1 MSDGVFIQFVC
12 QSFKLMVIQIK
23 ICHRFVCIIFVDSP
37 HSSNGD
43 YVKLNFPRSL
53 SVKVGH
59 KHAVLCFSFLKLGI
73 RPGVF
78 TDYKLNQVN
87 LPLVWIQFFVFSK
100 LLRVWI
106 AGGYARGA
114 HSARYE

>member
-43 YVKLNFPRSL
+43 HVKLDFSICL
-53 SVKVGH
+53 SVRL
-59 KHAVLCFSFLKLGI
+59 AITVLLSTVLLSTHQEPVSGQAC
-73 RPGVF
+73 
-78 TDYKLNQVN
+78 N
-87 LPLVWIQFFVFSK
+87 PLDP
-100 LLRVWI
+100 
-106 AGGYARGA
+106 
-114 HSARYE
+114 H